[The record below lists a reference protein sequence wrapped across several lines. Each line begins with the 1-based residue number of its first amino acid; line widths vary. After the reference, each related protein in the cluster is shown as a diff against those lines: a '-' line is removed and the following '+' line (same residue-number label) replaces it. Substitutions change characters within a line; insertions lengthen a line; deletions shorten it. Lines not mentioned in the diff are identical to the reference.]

1 MAIRTFV
8 TWFALSLLIG
18 VAIFGAGCARKQV
31 QLPVTQLP
39 QKPASS
45 AVKPEPLTADEEA
58 ACRQQGP
65 EAKRVCKKVEKNE
78 LIARDQQEFVD
89 RLYDERDGK

>member
-1 MAIRTFV
+1 MAVRTFF
-8 TWFALSLLIG
+8 TWFVLSLMIG
-18 VAIFGAGCARKQV
+18 AAIFAGGCARKQV

-45 AVKPEPLTADEEA
+45 SVKPESLTADEEA
-58 ACRQQGP
+58 ACQQQGP
-65 EAKRVCKKVEKNE
+65 DAKKVCKKVEKNE

-89 RLYDERDGK
+89 RLYSERDGK